1 MRTYSAES
9 SCHTFLW
16 TLNDNELKKECD
28 HPQEDKLSLPKYVAD
43 IARARLCLN
52 LIIIMKN
59 YIYSRGKYIYY
70 SGKMS
75 NCLHSPNF

>member
-16 TLNDNELKKECD
+16 TLINNGLKKECD
-28 HPQEDKLSLPKYVAD
+28 CSQEDKLSLPKYVAD
-43 IARARLCLN
+43 RHLN
-52 LIIIMKN
+52 LIIKN

-70 SGKMS
+70 SGEMPNS
-75 NCLHSPNF
+75 LHSPNF